1 LTDLSGFKPQQRA
14 NTDNAK
20 WFVHLYGIVI
30 AAEMADTDMDK
41 ASQNP
46 PTFKPDPNK
55 LLYGGY
61 TRFEL
66 ELEAC
71 LPLQRSKLNL
81 QTDNIC

>member
-1 LTDLSGFKPQQRA
+1 MIT
-14 NTDNAK
+14 
-20 WFVHLYGIVI
+20 
-30 AAEMADTDMDK
+30 AAEMADTAMDK

-46 PTFKPDPNK
+46 PTFKPDLNE

-71 LPLQRSKLNL
+71 LPLQCSKLKL
-81 QTDNIC
+81 HTDNIC